1 MRRTPTMSKP
11 KGANLFVLDGQ
22 EDDLDPMGWDDMPEF
37 EQENREDYAALVIR
51 FRTEEDLKEFAQ
63 KIGQPNLTKKSRG
76 TFYPAVE
83 FNEANLLRWMDEE
96 QIPS

>member
-1 MRRTPTMSKP
+1 MSKP

-22 EDDLDPMGWDDMPEF
+22 EDDLDAMGWDNMPEF
-37 EQENREDYAALVIR
+37 EQENREDYAAIVMR

-63 KIGQPNLTKKSRG
+63 KIGQPNLTRKSRG
-76 TFYPAVE
+76 TFYPAVD
-83 FNEANLLRWMDEE
+83 FNEANLLRWMDED